1 MNPFC
6 PACGH
11 KLDTTDERGVA
22 AFTVPATN
30 TQKFV
35 CGRIDCMNV
44 MLDYDYWILGIAR
57 QTRQANTCDGDCA

>member
-11 KLDTTDERGVA
+11 RLDVADDRGVA
-22 AFTVPATN
+22 AFTVPETN
-30 TQKFV
+30 AQKYV

-44 MLDYDYWILGIAR
+44 MLDYDYWFLGIAR
-57 QTRQANTCDGDCA
+57 KVREPIPCDGDCA